1 MNRLGIFRL
10 IAIVFC
16 VLVLMNG
23 TAVAQTSRGTLTGVI
38 TDPTGAAVVTA
49 TVTITH
55 LDTNVKRQTT
65 TNDAGVYRF
74 DAVDLG
80 TYSLSV
86 QKTGFRTH
94 DTTGVA
100 IQAAHT
106 TDIDVRLE
114 VGATSEV
121 VKVEASSFEVELQTS
136 EQVRGA
142 NFSENTVGNLPITGA
157 DSLTLAQ
164 LLPGVAVLNHR
175 IANYINQDGTFA
187 FPVNGPRPGRTNLTI
202 DQLDD
207 NDLLTTRPAT

>member
-23 TAVAQTSRGTLTGVI
+23 TAVAQTSRGTLTGVC
-38 TDPTGAAVVTA
+38 TERTRAAVVTA
-49 TVTITH
+49 TVTIPH
-55 LDTNVKRQTT
+55 LDRNVKRQTT
-65 TNDAGVYRF
+65 TNEAAVYRF

-80 TYSLSV
+80 GYSLSV
-86 QKTGFRTH
+86 KKTGFRTH
-94 DTTGVA
+94 DTTGVE

-136 EQVRGA
+136 DQVRGA
-142 NFSENTVGNLPITGA
+142 NFSENTVNSLPITGL

-164 LLPGVAVLNHR
+164 LLPGVAVFYENNPEPPHH
-175 IANYINQDGTFA
+175 DGPPCFFRECHPPPPPHSLYTS
-187 FPVNGPRPGRTNLTI
+187 RLTH
-202 DQLDD
+202 
-207 NDLLTTRPAT
+207 THPP

>member
-1 MNRLGIFRL
+1 
-10 IAIVFC
+10 
-16 VLVLMNG
+16 
-23 TAVAQTSRGTLTGVI
+23 VI

-55 LDTNVKRQTT
+55 LDTNVKRQTI

-86 QKTGFRTH
+86 QKTGFRRH
-94 DTTGVA
+94 DTTGVE

-114 VGATSEV
+114 VGAASEV

-136 EQVRGA
+136 DQVRGA
-142 NFSENTVGNLPITGA
+142 NFSENTVSSLPITGL

-164 LLPGVAVLNHR
+164 LLPEWR
-175 IANYINQDGTFA
+175 F
-187 FPVNGPRPGRTNLTI
+187 
-202 DQLDD
+202 
-207 NDLLTTRPAT
+207 

>member
-38 TDPTGAAVVTA
+38 TDPTGAVVVTA

-94 DTTGVA
+94 DTTGVE

-114 VGATSEV
+114 VGAASEV

-136 EQVRGA
+136 DQVRGA
-142 NFSENTVGNLPITGA
+142 NFSENTVSSLPITGL

-164 LLPGVAVLNHR
+164 LLPGVAVFYQS
-175 IANYINQDGTFA
+175 IANSLNQGRHVSFFLDGH
-187 FPVNGPRPGRTNLTI
+187 GPRANKLI
-202 DQLDD
+202 IFVVVENQHS
-207 NDLLTTRPAT
+207 